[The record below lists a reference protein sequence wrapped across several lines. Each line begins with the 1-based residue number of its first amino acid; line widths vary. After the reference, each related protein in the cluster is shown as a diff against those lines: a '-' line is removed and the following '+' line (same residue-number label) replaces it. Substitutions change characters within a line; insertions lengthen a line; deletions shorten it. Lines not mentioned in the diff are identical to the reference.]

1 MPINLILKGINMW
14 AMLNQIYAAIA
25 VLFKATESVAQ
36 ALNNLAVV
44 AEESSAAFADDA
56 RITREEKRFI
66 RTQEM
71 EATKAKRLPALSAP
85 VAPVAP

>member
-1 MPINLILKGINMW
+1 MW

-25 VLFKATESVAQ
+25 VLFATVEVTAK

-56 RITREEKRFI
+56 RITREEKKFI
-66 RTQEM
+66 RQM
-71 EATKAKRLPALSAP
+71 ELEAVKAKLLPAP
-85 VAPVAP
+85 VVIVAP

>member
-1 MPINLILKGINMW
+1 MW

-25 VLFKATESVAQ
+25 VLFATVEVTAK

-66 RTQEM
+66 RMQEL
-71 EATKAKRLPALSAP
+71 EATKAKALPALKAIKAP
-85 VAPVAP
+85 VAQVAP